1 MAIQDIFLP
10 FLRVAALLKYHLF
23 NVEFPSQMVGNLY
36 AYKNYSLSLKTLNK
50 DLSISFSLNKD

>member
-36 AYKNYSLSLKTLNK
+36 AYEKIILLALKL
-50 DLSISFSLNKD
+50 